1 MSTKRSIDSL
11 RVYLKR
17 KYDFLDD
24 DVIDKILIE
33 SLANNDMVSEEIH
46 AVMKNISDENIL
58 LSKEF
63 SKKFSD
69 HENQTIA
76 YQLGSIMIKSFKDPD
91 FKKTMKSLISLRQ
104 EYNNRVSSSKY
115 MIDNNKVTHLK
126 GALNYTKNINLSYFK
141 KNKLHSFYGKIKD
154 KKQNFLLGKDQV
166 NVMVDVY
173 EQDSNVDSPINQNI
187 LKRNVNTLQEDNGEN
202 QALEGYELVDKQK
215 YIFDV
220 GLGKFYFDFKA
231 FNLKDDIINN
241 AALIG
246 VNLLDDEGNY
256 LMPLDDL
263 PINKSVGSYI
273 YIESSGFQNPK
284 FNEIIL
290 NITDSNVK
298 KIELQFFSWKKEI
311 EIYVEKEINI
321 NYIEGKKEETIGGGI
336 ENFIETLTTDDKV
349 ILLYT
354 TAPYI
359 EHETLEL
366 RPNRMAKEYMNLGY
380 KVIFFSFSRVPE
392 NLVNPPKYNNCLYQ
406 CLYEDVIKV
415 TSLIS
420 DKKLLDKIFI
430 CSSFPDILALTT
442 MNKLKLNNW
451 KLVYEVRDDME
462 EFNRVG
468 YSRWYNSKLEIA
480 VVKTADKVITVSP
493 RLAQKMRVMA
503 AINESSKDKVQ
514 VIQNAAPD
522 NLIDKTKYL
531 RTMDAANKRNSSQI
545 IGYIGH
551 LTAAWFDWTLIINS
565 AKSNPSISYEI
576 IGHGMPKN
584 IDLPENIIYLGP
596 KTHDEFIE
604 ISKRWRAGLIP
615 FIKSP
620 LTYGVDPNKVYEY
633 LAVGLMVLT
642 ADMGSVKECPAT
654 YVYDDAVEFEASLK
668 QIFST
673 SYKKNT
679 INEIK
684 RFVQY
689 SRWSLRAEKLLE
701 GI

>member
-11 RVYLKR
+11 RIYLKR

-33 SLANNDMVSEEIH
+33 SLANNDMVNEEIYN
-46 AVMKNISDENIL
+46 VMKNISDENIL

-69 HENQTIA
+69 YENQTIA
-76 YQLGSIMIKSFKDPD
+76 YQLGSIIIKSFKDPD
-91 FKKTMKSLISLRQ
+91 FKKTMKSLIYLHQ
-104 EYNNRVSSSKY
+104 EYNKRVSSSKD
-115 MIDNNKVTHLK
+115 MINNNKVTYLK
-126 GALNYTKNINLSYFK
+126 DVLNYTKNLNYFK
-141 KNKLHSFYGKIKD
+141 KNKLQRFYSEIKD
-154 KKQNFLLGKDQV
+154 KKHKSLLEKSQV
-166 NVMVDVY
+166 NLMVDVY
-173 EQDSNVDSPINQNI
+173 EKGNDEKFSINHTI
-187 LKRNVNTLQEDNGEN
+187 LKRNINTLQEDNEV
-202 QALEGYELVDKQK
+202 LEGYELVNEQK

-231 FNLKDDIINN
+231 FNLKDDSINN

-246 VNLLDDEGNY
+246 INLLDNEGNY

-263 PINKSVGSYI
+263 PINKSIGSYI
-273 YIESSGFQNPK
+273 YVESSEFKNPK

-298 KIELQFFSWKKEI
+298 KIELQFFPWKKEI
-311 EIYVEKEINI
+311 EIYIEKEINT
-321 NYIEGKKEETIGGGI
+321 NYIEGNKEETIGTGV
-336 ENFIETLTTDDKV
+336 ENFIKTLTTDDKV

-406 CLYEDVIKV
+406 CLYEDVIRV

-468 YSRWYNSKLEIA
+468 YSKWYNSKLEIA

-503 AINESSKDKVQ
+503 AINDSSKDKVQ

-565 AKSNPSISYEI
+565 AKSNPSINYEI

-684 RFVQY
+684 RYVQS